1 MPTKMSA
8 EQHDQHP
15 MAVAL
20 QLARQGRY
28 TTDPNPCVGCV
39 LVQDNQIVGTGYHH
53 QAGAPHAERLAL
65 AEAGSRARG
74 ATAYVT
80 LEPCCHQGRTS
91 PCTTALI
98 AAGIQRVVVAM
109 QDPNP
114 QVAGQGIQTLHAA
127 GITTEV
133 GFLETEARALNP
145 GFIQRMTQ
153 QKPFVRLKLAMS
165 LDGRTAMASGESQ
178 WITGPAA
185 RKDVQ
190 HLRATSSAILTGIG
204 TVLADDPALNVRLTD
219 IPTLDGSIRQPLRIV
234 LDSHGRL
241 PPTAQLLQSGKSL
254 IVTGPQ
260 IPAATHQALC
270 ATGAELLKLPLYQQ
284 HISLSHLI
292 PQLAQRELNTILI
305 ECGATLAGAALQANI
320 VDELIVY
327 LAPCLLGD
335 QARGLVSL
343 PGLTQLADRL
353 AFRLMNSQPIGTDM
367 RLTFQPIRSSR
378 FIPIR

>member
-1 MPTKMSA
+1 MSA
-8 EQHDQHP
+8 DQDDQRY
-15 MAVAL
+15 MAMAL
-20 QLARQGRY
+20 QLARRGRY

-39 LVQDNQIVGTGYHH
+39 IVLQNHVIGSGYHH
-53 QAGAPHAERLAL
+53 QAGTDHAERIAL
-65 AEAGSRARG
+65 ADAGIHAYG

-80 LEPCCHQGRTS
+80 LEPCCHQGRTP
-91 PCTTALI
+91 PCTDALI

-114 QVAGQGIQTLHAA
+114 QVAGQGIQTLNAA
-127 GITTEV
+127 GISTEV
-133 GFLETEARALNP
+133 GLLETEARALNP
-145 GFIQRMTQ
+145 GFIQRMTL

-185 RKDVQ
+185 REDVQ

-241 PPTAQLLQSGKSL
+241 PPTAQLLQSGNSL

-270 ATGAELLKLPLYQQ
+270 ATGAELLSLPLHQQ

-292 PQLAQRELNTILI
+292 PQLARRALNSILI

-353 AFRLMNSQPIGTDM
+353 AFTLIDSQPMGSDI
-367 RLTFQPIRSSR
+367 RLTFQPNRSS
-378 FIPIR
+378 PTA